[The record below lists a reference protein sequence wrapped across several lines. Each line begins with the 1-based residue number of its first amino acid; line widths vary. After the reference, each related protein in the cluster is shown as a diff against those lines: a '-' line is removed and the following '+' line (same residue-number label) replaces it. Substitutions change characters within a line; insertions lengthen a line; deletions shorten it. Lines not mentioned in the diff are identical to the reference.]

1 MQPTSLF
8 CNLSQISCW
17 YRSNFGEKPTIVV
30 PSPLGA
36 TMLIDI
42 SGVGAAELV
51 VVAETVVRRVVDCI
65 SEVDD
70 GSCTDDEGVLIT

>member
-1 MQPTSLF
+1 
-8 CNLSQISCW
+8 
-17 YRSNFGEKPTIVV
+17 
-30 PSPLGA
+30 
-36 TMLIDI
+36 MLIDI

>member
-17 YRSNFGEKPTIVV
+17 HRSNFGEKPTIVV

-36 TMLIDI
+36 TILMDI
-42 SGVGAAELV
+42 SGVGAAELG

-70 GSCTDDEGVLIT
+70 SSWIDDEGVLMS